1 MRIVIDMQ
9 GAQTESR
16 FRGIGRYTLSFAQA
30 VVRNRGEHEVLLA
43 LSGLFPDTIEPIRA
57 AFDGL
62 LPQEN
67 IRVWHAPGPVRE
79 LESEN
84 GARREVAELMRE
96 AFLASLQADVIHV
109 SSLFEGYV
117 DDAVTSIRRF
127 DKQTL
132 VSVTL
137 YDLIPLL
144 NPDQYLKPN
153 PSYAAYYERKVN
165 HLRQADTFLAISEH
179 ARQEGLQY
187 LGVDE
192 NRVVNVSTAI
202 EPTFQPV
209 LLGDAE
215 KSTLLRK
222 LGVSRP
228 FVLYTGGSDE
238 RKNLPRLIEAWSKLP
253 PSLRQA
259 HQLLMAGRMPDGHVS
274 DLKQTAKAHGLAD
287 DELIIGGY
295 VSDDELIQLYSL
307 CKLFVFP
314 SWHEGFGL
322 PALEAMACGAP
333 VIGANTSSLPEVI
346 GLDEALFDPINVDAI
361 SNKIASCL
369 SDDAFLATLKQHG
382 QTQCQRFS
390 WDDTAQEA
398 LGTWAALTTQPN
410 KQKASPV
417 GMADAANALINAIAP
432 HMSKA
437 SSSALSLLASHL
449 ARNAAAGIERQLLV
463 DISELCQH
471 DAATGVQRVVRSYL
485 HHLLQNP
492 PRGFNVQPVYATLT
506 EGYRYARA
514 FTAKM
519 AGQESNPLED
529 SPIHWQRGDIFFGL
543 DMQHHVQL
551 AHTGTFTQLRNDG
564 VVVKFLVY
572 DLLPIQLADF
582 FKDGNAKDLHEQLLA
597 LIAAQDEAICI
608 SKATAE
614 AFDHWVESQGIK
626 TANNFRTTWVHMG
639 ADLEGSKPSTGLP
652 SDTSATLQ
660 TLRKRPTFLA
670 VSTLEPRKAQGQILD
685 AVEHLWAQGHDVNLV
700 LVGQQGWKVET
711 LVEHITG
718 HPELGK
724 RLFWLKGIS
733 DEYLERV
740 YQASTC
746 LVAASINE
754 GFGLP
759 LIEAARH
766 GIPVIARDIPV
777 FREVAGDAA
786 YYFHA
791 EDGVQ
796 LATALN
802 DWLLLH
808 SQGSVPPS
816 TGMQWSTWQQSTEQ
830 LKTALTQRNY
840 PRRQLLV
847 DISELVQR
855 DARTG
860 IQRVVRSILNEWLIC
875 PPDGFRVEPVYAT
888 IDAPYRYAKKF
899 TRRFLGLS
907 FDSIE
912 DEPMEY
918 QPGDK
923 FLGLDLNHYVPRVHR
938 NYLHSMHLAGVDVRF
953 VIYDLLPIQFPQFW
967 EPQHNVHTVVD
978 EWMSVISQ
986 LGGAICISKSVAR
999 DFNDWRASK
1008 GIDDNKSFKV
1018 DWFHLGADTIASIPT
1033 TGLPDDS
1040 GSVLSLVKSSPSFLM
1055 VGTLEPR
1062 KGHEQVLDAF
1072 EQLWQSGTGV
1082 NLVIVGKQG
1091 WMMDQLSHKLR
1102 NHEQLGKHLFWLEG
1116 ISDEYLEKVYAASTC
1131 LIAASYGEGFGLPL
1145 IEAAQHK
1152 IPIIARD
1159 IPVFREVAG
1168 PHAFY
1173 FDSTSGKDL
1182 SDSISVWLTQYK
1194 EGQHPRSD
1202 DMPWLTWKQSAEILA
1217 RTINTTDVQMTEP
1230 SLESVFPLRPELPL
1244 PYGVSEEQLFDF
1256 VTSVRVQDAP
1266 EEEMRAYG
1274 THDFRRFVYTW
1285 GLTRDIKGKCLE
1297 LGGNPYFTTM
1307 LLKKFSTLDI
1317 DLANYFGHS
1326 NNGEHTQAVDYTEI
1340 SSNTRS
1346 TAELKFQHFNIE
1358 EDSFPYPDDHF
1369 ELVIFAEIIEH
1380 LLNDPCK
1387 VLREIKRVLKPNGT
1401 LILTTPNVA
1410 RLENV
1415 ARFISGANIYDPY
1428 SGYGPYGRHN
1438 REYNRHELDQLL
1450 RFEGYQPDVC
1460 FTADVHHNSSQ
1471 TFCNINRLAELVKF
1485 REHDLGQYIFM
1496 RATALKDNNKTKRPS
1511 WLYRSYPDGELE

>member
-30 VVRNRGEHEVLLA
+30 VVRNCGEHEVLLA

-57 AFDGL
+57 AFEGL

-79 LESEN
+79 VASDN
-84 GARREVAELMRE
+84 HTRRDVAELMRE

-144 NPDQYLKPN
+144 NPDQYLKLN
-153 PSYAAYYERKVN
+153 PGYADYYERKVS
-165 HLRQADTFLAISEH
+165 HLRQADTYLAISDH
-179 ARQEGLQY
+179 ARQEGLQC
-187 LGVDE
+187 LSVDE
-192 NRVVNVSTAI
+192 HRIVNVSTAI
-202 EPTFQPV
+202 ESKFQPV
-209 LLGDAE
+209 LLGGDE
-215 KSTLLRK
+215 KNNLQQK

-253 PSLRQA
+253 PSLRQN
-259 HQLLMAGRMPDGHVS
+259 HQLLLAGRMHDGHVS
-274 DLKQTAKAHGLAD
+274 DLKQIAREQGLLS
-287 DELIIGGY
+287 DELVIGGY
-295 VSDDELIQLYSL
+295 VGDDELIQLYSL

-333 VIGANTSSLPEVI
+333 VIGANTTSLPEVI
-346 GLDEALFDPINVDAI
+346 GLDEALFDPFNVDAI
-361 SNKIASCL
+361 SNKIASSL
-369 SDDAFLATLKQHG
+369 SDEAFLATLKQNG
-382 QTQCQRFS
+382 QRQSHRFS
-390 WDDTAQEA
+390 WDDTAHKA
-398 LGTWAALTTQPN
+398 LDAWQALVAGADDKKTG
-410 KQKASPV
+410 SFCL
-417 GMADAANALINAIAP
+417 ADARNELIKAIAP
-432 HMSKA
+432 RMSAA
-437 SSSALSLLASHL
+437 SSSALSLLASHF
-449 ARNAAAGIERQLLV
+449 AQNEATGIERQLLV

-506 EGYRYARA
+506 EGFRYARA
-514 FTAKM
+514 YAAKLT
-519 AGQESNPLED
+519 GHEPDPLED
-529 SPIHWQRGDIFFGL
+529 NPIHWQRGDIFFGL

-551 AHTGTFTQLRNDG
+551 AHAGTFTQLRNEG

-582 FKDGNAKDLHEQLLA
+582 FKDSNAKDLHEQLLT

-608 SKATAE
+608 SKATADALSE
-614 AFDHWVESQGIK
+614 WIESQGIK
-626 TANNFRTTWVHMG
+626 TANNFRTSWVHIG
-639 ADLEGSKPSTGLP
+639 ADLEGSSPSKGLP
-652 SDTSATLQ
+652 PDSSATLQ
-660 TLRKRPTFLA
+660 TLGQRQTFLA

-685 AVEHLWAQGHDVNLV
+685 AVERLWAQGRDITLV

-711 LVEHITG
+711 LADRITT
-718 HPELGK
+718 HPEIGK

-733 DEYLERV
+733 DEYLDRV

-746 LVAASINE
+746 LIAASINE

-777 FREVAGDAA
+777 FREVAGDSA
-786 YYFHA
+786 YYFQA
-791 EDGVQ
+791 ETGEQ
-796 LATALN
+796 LAAALN

-808 SQGSVPPS
+808 SQGKAPSS
-816 TGMQWSTWQQSTEQ
+816 TGMKWSTWQQSTEQ
-830 LKTALTQRNY
+830 LKIALTERNS
-840 PRRQLLV
+840 PRKQLLV

-860 IQRVVRSILNEWLIC
+860 IQRVVRSILNEWLSN
-875 PPDGFRVEPVYAT
+875 PPEGFRVEPVYAT
-888 IDAPYRYAKKF
+888 IDAPYRYAKEF

-907 FDSIE
+907 FDNAH
-912 DEPMEY
+912 DEPITY

-923 FLGLDLNHYVPRVHR
+923 FVGLDLNHHVPRVHR
-938 NYLHSMHLAGVDVRF
+938 NYLRSMHLAGVDVRF
-953 VIYDLLPIQFPQFW
+953 VIYDLLPIKFPQYW
-967 EPQHNVHTVVD
+967 EPQHQVHAVVD

-986 LGGAICISKSVAR
+986 LGGAICISKSVAD
-999 DFNDWRASK
+999 DFEEWRKSK
-1008 GIDDNKSFKV
+1008 GIADNKTFMV
-1018 DWFHLGADTIASIPT
+1018 DWFHLGADTAASHPT
-1033 TGLPDDS
+1033 TGLPRDS
-1040 GSVLSLVKSSPSFLM
+1040 EMVLYKLNLSPSFLM
-1055 VGTLEPR
+1055 VGTVEPR
-1062 KGHEQVLDAF
+1062 KGHTQVLDAM
-1072 EQLWQSGTGV
+1072 EHLWASGDTL

-1091 WMMDQLSHKLR
+1091 WMVDHLSQRLR
-1102 NHEQLGKHLFWLEG
+1102 THEKRGKHLFWLEG

-1159 IPVFREVAG
+1159 ISVFREVAG

-1173 FDSTSGKDL
+1173 FDAATAEEL
-1182 SDSISVWLTQYK
+1182 SNSITVWLAQYR

-1202 DMPWLTWKQSAEILA
+1202 DMPWLTWKQSAEILV
-1217 RTINTTDVQMTEP
+1217 RTIITKDVQMTQP
-1230 SLESVFPLRPELPL
+1230 SLETVFPLRPELPL
-1244 PYGVSEEQLFDF
+1244 PDGVTEKQLFDF

-1266 EEEMRAYG
+1266 EAEMRAYG

-1307 LLKKFSTLDI
+1307 LLNKFSDLDI
-1317 DLANYFGHS
+1317 ELANYFGHN
-1326 NNGEHTQAVDYTEI
+1326 NNGEHTQAVDYI
-1340 SSNTRS
+1340 DVSSSTRS
-1346 TAELKFQHFNIE
+1346 TTTFKFQHFNIE
-1358 EDSFPYPDDHF
+1358 EDSFPYPDNHF

-1387 VLREIKRVLKPNGT
+1387 VLREIKRVLKPNGV

-1450 RFEGYQPDVC
+1450 RFEGYKPDAC
-1460 FTADVHHNSSQ
+1460 FTADVHHNNSQ
-1471 TFCNINRLAELVKF
+1471 NFCSLNCLVDLVKF
-1485 REHDLGQYIFM
+1485 RENDLGQYIFI
-1496 RATALKDNNKTKRPS
+1496 RATAQKEINNEKRPS
-1511 WLYRSYPDGELE
+1511 WLYRSYPEGELV